1 MGNEQANETSISL
14 TKQDRE
20 DWFKVEEQGF
30 CELWANK
37 KTGKRFQAYPIPDSI
52 AKDKVQVEKY
62 VFRKLHGSTLVS
74 AEAIVSQNQAFL
86 CS

>member
-1 MGNEQANETSISL
+1 MGNEQASETSISL

-62 VFRKLHGSTLVS
+62 VFRKLHASTLVS
-74 AEAIVSQNQAFL
+74 AEAIVSQKQAFL